1 MIKAFTE
8 RKRFRKNLGS
18 IKENVEIPNLIEIQK
33 DSYNSFL
40 QFDVN
45 PLKREKIG
53 LQEVFEDVFPAS
65 DPAGKVRI
73 DFLKYELEPT
83 GFSVEECRSRGLT
96 YSNHLKATF
105 RLTVFKSS
113 DSGKKEID
121 VQREQDVYVCEL
133 PMLTQYGTFVINGI
147 ERVIV
152 SQMQRSPGVFFDHD
166 GGKTHTSGKYLFAGH
181 VIPSFGAW
189 LDFEFDSKDH
199 ICVRVDRR
207 RKMSIAVLL
216 MAMYSDE
223 TEKLLENSDKKSAL
237 DKSKITGMTREEII
251 SHFYDSYVIRFN
263 QKNGTFW
270 RDFKV
275 NEWMPGI
282 AEFDV
287 VDADTGAVVFNAGDK
302 ITNRGLK
309 KAAESGVKKIIVRPE
324 HVYNKYC
331 ACDIVD
337 LDTGIVL
344 FEAGTKISEENFA
357 DMALGV
363 TPLSVVLTNEV
374 GVGAYIIESLNSERV
389 SSREEALYEIYKVLR
404 PGDPPSYEGA
414 EFLFSGLFFD
424 RERYDLSSV
433 GRSKLNERLGNT
445 GNSDERTLTKKDI
458 LAILK
463 ELINLKDGR
472 SSVDDID
479 NLGNRRIRAVGE
491 LLQNQVKVG
500 LSRIDKMISDR
511 LSLID
516 VNKAMPNDLINAN
529 GVSIAVKDF
538 FMSSQLSQFTDQCNP
553 LSEITHKRRISAL
566 GPGGLNRD
574 RAGFEVRDVH
584 PTHYGRLCP
593 VETPEGPNIGLISSL
608 AIFAKVNDFGFIESP
623 YKKVVNG
630 KVTNTIQYLSATDE
644 GKYTIAQANAKL
656 NEDNELVEEFVSA
669 RRGGDTLS
677 AQRESIDYMDVSPKQ
692 LVSVAAG
699 LIPFL
704 ENDDATRALMGSN
717 MQRQAVPLMRSR
729 APLVGTGIEAKVAID
744 SGAVVIAKRS
754 GVVDQVDANR
764 IVVRAVE
771 GKTIVGVDIYNL
783 RKFER
788 SNQSTCIN
796 QKPIVKVGDK
806 INAGDVI
813 ADGAATDLGELAL
826 GQNVK
831 IGFMLWNGYNYED
844 AIVISE
850 KMVSEDM
857 FTSIHIEEFEV
868 VARDTKLGDEEI
880 TRDLPNISEDA
891 VRNLDETG
899 IINIGA
905 QVKAGDILVGKVTPK
920 GETVMTPEE
929 KLLRAIFGERSSD
942 VRDSSL
948 RLPPGCSGTVVDVKI
963 FSRKGVAKDERAKL
977 LEKKEI
983 DSLKADLDAK
993 KEIIEKNFIARLRAV
1008 LVGNEYS
1015 VIPNMDGNKILSA
1028 EVFDSLSR
1036 FQLLHITMKGDES
1049 AKKYISLKKEYTDII
1064 ADLEKRFEEDVI
1076 KVKSGSELAPGVLKI
1091 VKVYV
1096 AEKRKLQ
1103 VGDKLAGR
1111 HGNKG
1116 IVSKVVPIADMPYF
1130 EDGTPLD
1137 IMLNPLGVPSRM
1149 NIGQVLE
1156 THLGWASIG
1165 YGKQVR
1171 EILEK
1176 VSKEKLVSELRTK
1189 LSEVYGD
1196 KEVCKDIDKMTDYS
1210 VVEMAT
1216 NLTDGVPMAT
1226 PVFDGAKEADIV
1238 KMLNDVGFDVSG
1250 QVTLYDGRTGEPFDR
1265 KITVGCMYMLKLHH
1279 MVDDKLHARSIGPYS
1294 LVTQQPL
1301 GGKAQF
1307 GGQRFGEM
1315 EVWALQAHGAAHIL
1329 QEVLTV
1335 KSDDVNGRTK
1345 AYESIIRGDNNIV
1358 PGIPESFNVLSKE
1371 ICGLGLNFEFQKM
1384 QVDSDYDDASD
1395 LWDENNLG

>member
-33 DSYNSFL
+33 DSYNAFL
-40 QFDVN
+40 QLDVN

-53 LQEVFEDVFPAS
+53 LQEIFEDVFPAS

-105 RLTVFKSS
+105 RLTVLKSS
-113 DSGKKEID
+113 DSGKKEIEA
-121 VQREQDVYVCEL
+121 QREQDVYVCEL
-133 PMLTQYGTFVINGI
+133 PMLTQYGTFVVNGI

-207 RKMSIAVLL
+207 RKMPIAVLL

-223 TEKLLENSDKKSAL
+223 TEKLLENSDKKGSL

-287 VDADTGAVVFNAGDK
+287 VDADTGNVVFNAGDK

-363 TPLSVVLTNEV
+363 TPLSVALTNEV
-374 GVGAYIIESLNSERV
+374 GVGTYIIESLNSERI

-529 GVSIAVKDF
+529 GVSIAIKDF
-538 FMSSQLSQFTDQCNP
+538 FMSSQLSQFMDQCNP

-669 RRGGDTLS
+669 RRNGDTLS
-677 AQRESIDYMDVSPKQ
+677 AQKESIDYMDVSPKQ

-729 APLVGTGIEAKVAID
+729 APLVGTGIESKVAID
-744 SGAVVIAKRS
+744 SGAVVIAKRG

-806 INAGDVI
+806 IKAGDVI

-844 AIVISE
+844 AIIISE
-850 KMVSEDM
+850 RMVSEDM

-993 KEIIEKNFIARLRAV
+993 KEIIENNFVARLRAV

-1015 VIPNMDGNKILSA
+1015 VIPNMDDNKTLSA

-1036 FQLLHITMKGDES
+1036 FQLLHITMKDDEL
-1049 AKKYISLKKEYTDII
+1049 AKKYVALKKEYTDII

-1196 KEVCKDIDKMTDYS
+1196 KEVCKDLDKMTDYS

-1238 KMLNDVGFDVSG
+1238 RMLNDVGFDASG

-1265 KITVGCMYMLKLHH
+1265 KITVGCMYILKLHH

-1384 QVDSDYDDASD
+1384 QVDSDYDDTSD